1 RMASAMPCLRAAS
14 TASRTAS
21 SSAAATASFCLPQVF
36 TLAIKSSKFMVQHL
50 VLSFFSSATGRD
62 TPSYVKII
70 TRYVPRVKGAGPDA
84 GRRGEGPSYYKRRIQ
99 GRIQE
104 NAA

>member
-1 RMASAMPCLRAAS
+1 
-14 TASRTAS
+14 
-21 SSAAATASFCLPQVF
+21 
-36 TLAIKSSKFMVQHL
+36 MVQHL

-84 GRRGEGPSYYKRRIQ
+84 GKRGEGLSYYKRRIQ
-99 GRIQE
+99 EEGYKKTRRRKPGPGAEFKRLYIF
-104 NAA
+104 